1 MTRDVSIPLAGDEP
15 VAVALNDPAIRVR
28 LSNAA
33 RAFLGKRAGELSPI
47 QRTAEA
53 EVIVQEAASRA
64 WSRREQFDGSKEVV
78 KWLVGFVI
86 NVSREFAKNR
96 SRGGA
101 DRPEGTHDLE
111 TLAVD
116 PSQPI
121 EDAIADRLLVE
132 HLLARLSQLDRQV
145 VEMKY
150 CEEMTCAEIGQR
162 MGMSENAVRVRVHRA
177 VLKLRTGCGLSGEA
191 QP

>member
-1 MTRDVSIPLAGDEP
+1 M
-15 VAVALNDPAIRVR
+15 AVALNDPAVRVR

-33 RAFLGKRAGELSPI
+33 RAFLGKRAGDLSSA

-64 WSRREQFDGSKEVV
+64 WDRRDRFDGSKEVV

-96 SRGGA
+96 ARRGTDPSDGA
-101 DRPEGTHDLE
+101 HKLE
-111 TLAVD
+111 VLAVD
-116 PSQPI
+116 TSQPI
-121 EDAIADRLLVE
+121 EDAIADRLLAE
-132 HLLARLSQLDRQV
+132 QLLARLPLLDRQV
-145 VEMKY
+145 VAMKFY
-150 CEEMTCAEIGQR
+150 EEKTCAEIGQCI
-162 MGMSENAVRVRVHRA
+162 GMNENAVRVRLHRA
-177 VLKLRTGCGLSGEA
+177 IQKLRTGCGLTGEA